1 MASDHITS
9 WQINRGKVKTVTDFT
24 FLDSKI
30 TQDCSHE
37 IKRCLVF
44 GRKTM
49 TNLASILKS
58 RDIILL
64 TKVHMDKAMV
74 FPVVIYGCE
83 SWTIKTV
90 EHQRIDAFE
99 LSCWRRLLRAPWT
112 ARSSNQSILKENNP
126 EYALEGLMLNVKLQY
141 FGYLIQSTNSL
152 EKTLLLGK
160 FEGKRKRG
168 QQKMRRLDDIIDS
181 MNLSWSKLR
190 EIVKYRDAGVLQFME
205 LQSQTQFSDWTT
217 IEMQT

>member
-37 IKRCLVF
+37 IRRCLLF
-44 GRKTM
+44 GRRTM
-49 TNLASILKS
+49 TNLGSILKS
-58 RDIILL
+58 RGIILL
-64 TKVHMDKAMV
+64 SKVHMDKAMV
-74 FPVVIYGCE
+74 FPVVINGYE

-99 LSCWRRLLRAPWT
+99 LWCWRRLLRVPWT
-112 ARSSNQSILKENNP
+112 AKSSNQSILKESNP

-141 FGYLIQSTNSL
+141 FGYLMQSTNSL
-152 EKTLLLGK
+152 EKNPVAGK
-160 FEGKRKRG
+160 IWRQEEKGTTEDETAGWHYWLSEPEFE
-168 QQKMRRLDDIIDS
+168 
-181 MNLSWSKLR
+181 
-190 EIVKYRDAGVLQFME
+190 
-205 LQSQTQFSDWTT
+205 QTQGDSEVQGRWCVAVHGVAESDTV
-217 IEMQT
+217 